1 MAVDF
6 SWSQFLW
13 IVFVFV
19 GVPSTL
25 WALVLWARFRKRR
38 ERADTGPLGL
48 WATGSIALA
57 SGFVSCAGWLSWS
70 ADQRGEFRG
79 PGLPAPNAFPTWQV
93 AACGATVVLLCLLAA
108 HLSRWSNTGGH
119 VAALGMT
126 AGFSTAFCV
135 EASTDVTGQS
145 GVGVILCMLGWGLG
159 LTLLILIRNTSANL
173 VRKRP
178 PVEP

>member
-19 GVPSTL
+19 GVPSTA
-25 WALVLWARFRKRR
+25 WALVLWAQFTKSG
-38 ERADTGPLGL
+38 ERAGAGPLGL
-48 WATGSIALA
+48 WATGSLALA
-57 SGFVSCAGWLSWS
+57 SGFASCAGWLSWS

-79 PGLPAPNAFPTWQV
+79 PGLPAPNAFPSWQV

-108 HLSRWSNTGGH
+108 HLSRWQRTGGR

-145 GVGVILCMLGWGLG
+145 GVGVILCMLGWGIG
-159 LTLLILIRNTSANL
+159 LTLLVL
-173 VRKRP
+173 VRNAVGGLKRP
-178 PVEP
+178 TAER

>member
-19 GVPSTL
+19 GVPSTF
-25 WALVLWARFRKRR
+25 WALVLWAVFAKRR
-38 ERADTGPLGL
+38 EGRGTGPLGL
-48 WATGSIALA
+48 WATGSTAAA
-57 SGFVSCAGWLSWS
+57 SGFVACAGWLSWS
-70 ADQRGEFRG
+70 ADYRGEVRG
-79 PGLPAPNAFPTWQV
+79 PGLPAPNEFPTWQV

-108 HLSRWSNTGGH
+108 HLSRWPKTGGH

-135 EASTDVTGQS
+135 DASTDVTGQS
-145 GVGVILCMLGWGLG
+145 GVGVILCMIGWGTS
-159 LTLLILIRNTSANL
+159 LTLLVL
-173 VRKRP
+173 VRNAVGGLKRP
-178 PVEP
+178 TADR